1 MILLHLL
8 TLTLIFFIFISR
20 IAGLIVGWF
29 LFLFIFEL
37 FLRGLLN
44 LIALVLS
51 YFRNDKNVSLDNGDT
66 GNHIT
71 ASTVNLK
78 QD

>member
-1 MILLHLL
+1 
-8 TLTLIFFIFISR
+8 LI
-20 IAGLIVGWF
+20 AGWF

-37 FLRGLLN
+37 ILRGFLN

-51 YFRNDKNVSLDNGDT
+51 YFRNDQIDDKEDT
-66 GNHIT
+66 GKHVT